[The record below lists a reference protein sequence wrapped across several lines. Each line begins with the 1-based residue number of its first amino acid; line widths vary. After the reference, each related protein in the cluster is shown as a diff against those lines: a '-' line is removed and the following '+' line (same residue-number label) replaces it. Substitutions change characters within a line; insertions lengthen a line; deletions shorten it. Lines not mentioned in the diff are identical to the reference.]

1 MPTVTLTGADSF
13 RRFKRSRAAG
23 CDFILAVLR
32 YPIAWSIAGGLT
44 TPAVAIFLVAC
55 VEHAFADFARIPY
68 YDGAARRELEEMLD
82 DLKDLTRELA
92 PLFETTG

>member
-1 MPTVTLTGADSF
+1 MFL
-13 RRFKRSRAAG
+13 
-23 CDFILAVLR
+23 
-32 YPIAWSIAGGLT
+32 LT

-82 DLKDLTRELA
+82 DLKDLTSAQGMGACVARSQCD
-92 PLFETTG
+92 